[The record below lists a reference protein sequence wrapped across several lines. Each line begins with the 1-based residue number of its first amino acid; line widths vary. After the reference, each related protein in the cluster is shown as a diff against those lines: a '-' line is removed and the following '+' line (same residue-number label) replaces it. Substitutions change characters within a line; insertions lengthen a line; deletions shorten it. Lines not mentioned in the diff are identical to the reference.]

1 MSNQFIQKYKETII
15 DRYVNQEKSTYEIA
29 QEIGTYPN
37 KIRRTLNALGV
48 PLRDRSSAQTV
59 AIKQGRH
66 EHPTRGKIRTES
78 EKIAISKGMSSFWV
92 DMEEDERKR
101 RSQLAKKQWEEMTEV
116 ERENLRHAAAQAV
129 RIASREGSKSE
140 KFLREGLTEAGYDVI
155 FHKKGLIPNQNLE
168 IDLFIPELK
177 TAIEVDGPAHFFPIW
192 GEANLNH
199 HIKADAEKNGLLL
212 AMGYVVIRVKHL
224 TKNVSNKTQR
234 NLLYAVAE
242 QLSKIRDRFPSKSK
256 RFIELEI

>member
-1 MSNQFIQKYKETII
+1 MAKTIDEGFVI
-15 DRYVNQEKSTYEIA
+15 KQYRNKKSTYEIA
-29 QEIGTYPN
+29 KDLGTYPN
-37 KIRRTLNALGV
+37 KIRRILIKHGEEVRDKSKAQKVALE
-48 PLRDRSSAQTV
+48 T
-59 AIKQGRH
+59 GRH
-66 EHPTRGKIRTES
+66 KHPTKGKKRTDE
-78 EKIAISKGMSSFWV
+78 EKIKISDGMALHWENM
-92 DMEEDERKR
+92 DEDEKDR
-101 RSQLAKKQWEEMTEV
+101 RATQAKKQWEEMTDV

-129 RIASREGSKSE
+129 RLASREGSKSE

-177 TAIEVDGPAHFFPIW
+177 TAIEIDGPAHFFPIW

-199 HIKADAEKNGLLL
+199 HIKADAEKNGLIL

-224 TKNVSNKTQR
+224 TKNISNKTQR
-234 NLLYAVAE
+234 NLLSTVSE
-242 QLSKIRDRFPSKSK
+242 QLSQIRDKFPQKPK

>member
-1 MSNQFIQKYKETII
+1 MALHWENMDDDEKE
-15 DRYVNQEKSTYEIA
+15 R
-29 QEIGTYPN
+29 
-37 KIRRTLNALGV
+37 
-48 PLRDRSSAQTV
+48 RSSQ
-59 AIKQGRH
+59 
-66 EHPTRGKIRTES
+66 
-78 EKIAISKGMSSFWV
+78 
-92 DMEEDERKR
+92 
-101 RSQLAKKQWEEMTEV
+101 AKKQWEEMTDV

-129 RIASREGSKSE
+129 RVASREGSKSE

-234 NLLYAVAE
+234 NLLSAVLE
-242 QLSKIRDRFPSKSK
+242 QLSKIKDRFPSKSK

>member
-1 MSNQFIQKYKETII
+1 MAKSI
-15 DRYVNQEKSTYEIA
+15 DEGFVIKQYRENKSTYEIA
-29 QEIGTYPN
+29 KDLGTYPN
-37 KIRRTLNALGV
+37 KIRRILIKNGEQVRDKSKAQKVALETGRHKH
-48 PLRDRSSAQTV
+48 PTKGKNRTDEEKIKISDGMALHWENMDDDEKERRSSQ
-59 AIKQGRH
+59 
-66 EHPTRGKIRTES
+66 
-78 EKIAISKGMSSFWV
+78 
-92 DMEEDERKR
+92 
-101 RSQLAKKQWEEMTEV
+101 AKKQWEEMTDV

-129 RIASREGSKSE
+129 RVASREGSKSE

-192 GEANLNH
+192 GDANLNH

-234 NLLYAVAE
+234 NLLSAVLE
-242 QLSKIRDRFPSKSK
+242 QLSKIKDRFPSKSK